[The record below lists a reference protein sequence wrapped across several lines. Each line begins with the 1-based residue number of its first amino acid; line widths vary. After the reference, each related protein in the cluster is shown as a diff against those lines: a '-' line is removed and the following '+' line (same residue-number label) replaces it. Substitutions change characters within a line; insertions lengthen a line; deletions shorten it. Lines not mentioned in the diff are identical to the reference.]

1 MGVLES
7 VRKAGDSSSE
17 CGVWSWGFN
26 GDAVVM
32 LTVPKDAEEVLGLG
46 AWKPL
51 VAWEGTA
58 LTEWVLGSKGSDS
71 KWMEQ
76 VQGQ

>member
-1 MGVLES
+1 
-7 VRKAGDSSSE
+7 
-17 CGVWSWGFN
+17 
-26 GDAVVM
+26 M

-51 VAWEGTA
+51 VAWEGTT
-58 LTEWVLGSKGSDS
+58 LEEWMLGSKGSDS